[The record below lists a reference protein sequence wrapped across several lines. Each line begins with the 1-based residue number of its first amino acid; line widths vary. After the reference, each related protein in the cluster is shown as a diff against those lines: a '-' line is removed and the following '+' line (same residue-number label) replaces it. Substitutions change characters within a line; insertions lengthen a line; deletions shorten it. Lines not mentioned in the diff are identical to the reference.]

1 MVASNWED
9 RDAKTNPIIDYFG
22 DRQNTELILRK
33 VKKGNRNELFFLQ
46 NVQKLSKVRKQ
57 KKNLQENGIL
67 FV

>member
-9 RDAKTNPIIDYFG
+9 RDAKTNPIIDYFA